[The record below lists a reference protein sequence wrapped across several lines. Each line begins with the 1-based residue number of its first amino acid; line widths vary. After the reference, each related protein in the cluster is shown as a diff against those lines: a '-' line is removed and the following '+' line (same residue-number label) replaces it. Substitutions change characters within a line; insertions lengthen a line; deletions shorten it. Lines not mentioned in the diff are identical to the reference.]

1 MFDATVTAINIDI
14 FSRITLSVPVPLP
27 KLKKMARGSKSR
39 KWYAVQKGRTPGI
52 YTSWDDCKAQTQR
65 FGGAIFKSFKTEN
78 EAQAFMKGSSGTS
91 SGSLMSSVD
100 PTKKRGMDSQL
111 DEIGQTS
118 SSLSTSKKVKLN
130 CPDNYNSSEILT
142 VIVYFDGGSRGNPG
156 LSGAGCIL
164 KTSRGNQELETVKI
178 RSFLGRAT
186 NNFAEYTG
194 LLCGLNEA
202 LAMVLKA
209 NAYRRIDI
217 SVKGDSNLIINQMND
232 VYQCKH
238 KDLRPLFLECKEA
251 VQSIQSQCI
260 DAKQQLSIN
269 FQHVYRNAN
278 KEADALANEAM
289 DQKNSWTER
298 SGSESSD
305 SSSTNVAASDE
316 VQVIPNRRIGVRYDY
331 EDI

>member
-1 MFDATVTAINIDI
+1 M
-14 FSRITLSVPVPLP
+14 
-27 KLKKMARGSKSR
+27 KKMARGSKSR
-39 KWYAVQKGRTPGI
+39 KWYAVRKGRTPGI
-52 YTSWDDCKAQTQR
+52 YTSWDDCKAQTQH
-65 FGGAIFKSFKTEN
+65 FGGAIFKSFKTKN
-78 EAQAFMKGSSGTS
+78 EAEAFMKGSSGT

-100 PTKKRGMDSQL
+100 PTKKRSMDSL
-111 DEIGQTS
+111 RSDDEIGQRSTS
-118 SSLSTSKKVKLN
+118 VVSTSKKVKLN
-130 CPDNYNSSEILT
+130 CPDNFKSDETLT
-142 VIVYFDGGSRGNPG
+142 VIIYFDGGSRGNPG

-164 KTSRGNQELETVKI
+164 KTSRGDQELETVKI

-217 SVKGDSNLIINQMND
+217 SVKGDSNLIINQMNE

-238 KDLRPLFLECKEA
+238 KDLRPLFFECKEA
-251 VQSIQSQCI
+251 VQSVQRQCI
-260 DAKQQLSIN
+260 EAKQQLSID

-289 DQKNSWTER
+289 DQKNSWTDR
-298 SGSESSD
+298 SGSGSCD
-305 SSSTNVAASDE
+305 SSSTDLAATDE
-316 VQVIPNRRIGVRYDY
+316 IQVIPNRRIGVHYDY
-331 EDI
+331 EDV